1 MPVRPSPKGKF
12 RGHPTLLGDPLV
24 KTEVLRRIHDVDS
37 TAEKGKGLALDVQR
51 TLMSRRINPPGHSA
65 YYAKS
70 DLRKLLSKFAGEA
83 QAV

>member
-1 MPVRPSPKGKF
+1 MPVGPSPKGKF
-12 RGHPTLLGDPLV
+12 RCHPTLFRDPLV
-24 KTEVLRRIHDVDS
+24 KAKVLGRIHDVDS

-70 DLRKLLSKFAGEA
+70 DLPKLLSKLAGKT
-83 QAV
+83 QTV